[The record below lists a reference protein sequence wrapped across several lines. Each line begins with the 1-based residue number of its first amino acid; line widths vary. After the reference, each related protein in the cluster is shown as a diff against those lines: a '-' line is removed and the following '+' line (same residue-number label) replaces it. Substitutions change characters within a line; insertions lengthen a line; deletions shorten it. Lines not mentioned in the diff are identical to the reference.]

1 MITNIELVLSIYTVL
16 DSVKSNYTLYMY
28 VIYFLWHRSEE
39 VSASCLLVIVNY

>member
-28 VIYFLWHRSEE
+28 VIYSLWHLKKFRHR
-39 VSASCLLVIVNY
+39 VYL